1 MACLYI
7 YRAAE
12 RVTEPVDNLL
22 VPPSCLRPGDLD
34 GFDAHLDATFPQRF
48 VGGGSIAVPVSVA
61 FGGKELIE
69 RYSCSDKLRLPSRWF
84 VQAVKGASCY
94 GGLIHVTRDAG

>member
-1 MACLYI
+1 M
-7 YRAAE
+7 
-12 RVTEPVDNLL
+12 VDNRFLEKNTYNNPIQQEL
-22 VPPSCLRPGDLD
+22 VEQVNSRRCV
-34 GFDAHLDATFPQRF
+34 AF

-94 GGLIHVTRDAG
+94 GVLIHVTPNAS